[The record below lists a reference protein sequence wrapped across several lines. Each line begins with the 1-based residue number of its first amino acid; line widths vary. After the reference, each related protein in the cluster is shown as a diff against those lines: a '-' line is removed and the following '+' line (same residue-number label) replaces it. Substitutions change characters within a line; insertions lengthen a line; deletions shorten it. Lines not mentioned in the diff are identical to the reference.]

1 MAKKKQSESVALSMW
16 WVSVKNLGKMPAVR
30 Q

>member
-16 WVSVKNLGKMPAVR
+16 WVSVKNALLKSPR
-30 Q
+30 WI